1 MTTTYELMVL
11 LRSPKRDKDGC
22 YEEWHEST
30 LIEAKNMKEAKKL
43 AWEFAR
49 EQATEQGARI
59 SDAYAIDGDTLEYSD

>member
-11 LRSPKRDKDGC
+11 LRSPERDIDGC
-22 YEEWHEST
+22 YAEWHEST
-30 LIEAKNMKEAKKL
+30 LVEAKTMAQAKKL

-59 SDAYAIDGDTLEYSD
+59 SDAYAINGDTQEYSD